1 MNSRSILFSRLA
13 IAVLFA
19 VLFGAASSYA
29 FDSLIPQGNVNERAF
44 EEMMDSLVSKRMDL
58 PLVRTKLEKSNGK
71 FAPVY
76 GSVVDANVGANEG
89 FVDWTADEDLFDAE
103 SLFNVLNKQMMLRNE
118 MLLKKASPD
127 VRRKYNSLSNRFN
140 FISLERIRIRVDYYY
155 DRSKKKLIRP
165 VAKDSVVTMTMI
177 FKSGYFLYQNRDSLI
192 DIRRY
197 GFYMPNSNVKRI
209 FFGDGYSEVLWTN
222 PTEAQLDSM
231 RVLPYKLVEKIPVNK
246 IIDDPNR
253 QKIRNLLKNRNF
265 AYIPHALQE
274 MEAYCERNVCPDA
287 ADHKRYL
294 NLLDVLYRSGVLGR
308 N

>member
-19 VLFGAASSYA
+19 VVLGAESAYA
-29 FDSLIPQGNVNERAF
+29 FDGLIPQGKANEKAF
-44 EEMMDSLVSKRMDL
+44 EEKMDSLISKRMDL
-58 PLVRTKLEKSNGK
+58 PLVRAKLEKSNGK
-71 FAPVY
+71 FVPVY
-76 GSVVDANVGANEG
+76 GSVAGNNEG
-89 FVDWTADEDLFDAE
+89 FVDWNANEDLFDAE

-118 MLLKKASPD
+118 MLLKKASPE
-127 VRRKYNSLSNRFN
+127 VRRRYNSLSNRFN

-155 DRSKKKLIRP
+155 DRAKKKWTRP

-177 FKSGYFLYQNRDSLI
+177 VKSGYFLYQDNDSLI

-197 GFYMPNSNVKRI
+197 GYYMPSENVKRI

-222 PTEAQLDSM
+222 PSEAHLDSM

-246 IIDDPNR
+246 NIDDPNR
-253 QKIRNLLKNRNF
+253 KKIRKLLKERNF
-265 AYIPHALQE
+265 AYIPHVLQE
-274 MEAYCERNVCPDA
+274 MDVYCERNLCPDV
-287 ADHKRYL
+287 ADYKRYL
-294 NLLDVLYRSGVLGR
+294 NLLDVLYRGGILGR